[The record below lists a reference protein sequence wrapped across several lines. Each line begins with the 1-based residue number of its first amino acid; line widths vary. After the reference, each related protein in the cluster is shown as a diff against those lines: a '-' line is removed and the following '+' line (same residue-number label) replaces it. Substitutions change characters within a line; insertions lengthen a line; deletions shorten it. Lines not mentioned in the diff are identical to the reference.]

1 MLHGECRAILM
12 RGFHFISLL
21 ALSVLFIACV
31 SAQQSTCNISGRV
44 IDDSTKA
51 PIVNANVF
59 IANSMV
65 GTSSDVNGSFELKA
79 VPLGVHELVASCV
92 GYHMSVRKVQLFST
106 EGQSVDFMLKPRS
119 VDFAPVEVTAPRPAE
134 WKENLK
140 TFTKLLLGTTRE
152 AEDCVIKNPEVLVFF
167 ADPSGRFEARS
178 DKELTIHNGYLGYRL
193 HVNIGTFQ
201 FDGRWLTSVWKVR
214 FEDLL
219 PAEEDQHSD
228 WQKRRIIAY
237 QGSLRHFLRVLINGE
252 PSEQGFE
259 MLNSESGNLNKLGYY
274 SPVLKRRNVLSQV
287 SPNVWKFQFRN
298 FLVVVYDRKRVD
310 GGFGQSVYDSRIGG
324 ARESP
329 RYRSQASVLSLP
341 KESLLLDLDGQ
352 LLDNLALKVSGDW
365 GKEGVARSLPLEYRG
380 GDMK

>member
-1 MLHGECRAILM
+1 MKWSDVIL
-12 RGFHFISLL
+12 LL
-21 ALSVLFIACV
+21 ALSVLLVATV
-31 SAQQSTCNISGRV
+31 SAQQSICKISGKV

-51 PIVNANVF
+51 PIDNANVF
-59 IANSMV
+59 IANSMM
-65 GTSSDVNGSFELKA
+65 GTSSDGNGYFELKN

-92 GYHMSVRKVQLFST
+92 GYHMSVRKVQLFSA
-106 EGQSVDFMLKPRS
+106 EGQSVDFTLKPRS

-140 TFTKLLLGTTRE
+140 TFTKLFLGTTRE
-152 AEDCVIKNPEVLVFF
+152 TEDCVIKNPEVLAFF
-167 ADPSGRFEARS
+167 SGPSGGFDAQS
-178 DKELTIHNGYLGYRL
+178 DKELQIDNMYLGYRL
-193 HVNIGTFQ
+193 NVNLGTFR
-201 FDGRWLTSVWKVR
+201 FDGKWLTSVWKVR
-214 FEDLL
+214 FEDLG
-219 PAEEDQHSD
+219 PADDDQISD
-228 WQKRRIIAY
+228 WRKRRVIAY
-237 QGSLRHFLRVLINGE
+237 EGSLRHFFRALINGE

-259 MLNSESGNLNKLGYY
+259 MLSSESGDLRKLGYY
-274 SPVLKRRNVLSQV
+274 LPSLKRRNVLSQV

-324 ARESP
+324 TRESP

-365 GKEGVARSLPLEYRG
+365 GKEGLARSLPLE
-380 GDMK
+380 